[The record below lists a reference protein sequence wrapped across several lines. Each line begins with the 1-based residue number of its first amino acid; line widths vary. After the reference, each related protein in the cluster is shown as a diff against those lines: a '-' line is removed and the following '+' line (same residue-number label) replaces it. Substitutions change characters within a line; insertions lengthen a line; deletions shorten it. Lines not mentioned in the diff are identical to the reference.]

1 MPPIVFYIGIGGIL
15 FLLIAYA
22 VMELAR
28 PWPTHSKERAK
39 KKHDAKV
46 AKRHAERDEILEE
59 AVEADAMYQKLTSD
73 ETLEQ
78 TFESEDP
85 TIAEDE
91 IDETENTEDIV
102 KPNTEDESFE
112 VLDDSDISIED
123 APVDDELHEED
134 TLEVSKKDDE
144 E

>member
-39 KKHDAKV
+39 KKHDEKV
-46 AKRHAERDEILEE
+46 AKRHAERDEILKE
-59 AVEADAMYQKLTSD
+59 AVEADKMYQKLTSD
-73 ETLEQ
+73 ETFEQ
-78 TFESEDP
+78 AFESEDS
-85 TIAEDE
+85 TSTEEE
-91 IDETENTEDIV
+91 IDETEDTEAISR
-102 KPNTEDESFE
+102 PNTDSESFE
-112 VLDDSDISIED
+112 VLNDSDISIED
-123 APVDDELHEED
+123 TPVDEELHEED
-134 TLEVSKKDDE
+134 TLEVSKNDE

>member
-22 VMELAR
+22 IMELAR

-39 KKHDAKV
+39 KKHDEKV

-59 AVEADAMYQKLTSD
+59 AVEADQMYQKLTSD
-73 ETLEQ
+73 KNFEEA
-78 TFESEDP
+78 FESEDP

-91 IDETENTEDIV
+91 IDETEDTEDIIR
-102 KPNTEDESFE
+102 PNTEDESLE
-112 VLDDSDISIED
+112 VLNDSDISIED

-134 TLEVSKKDDE
+134 TLEVSKNNNE

>member
-1 MPPIVFYIGIGGIL
+1 MPPIIFYIGIGGIS

-39 KKHDAKV
+39 KKHDEKV

-59 AVEADAMYQKLTSD
+59 AIEADKMYQKLTSD
-73 ETLEQ
+73 ENFEQ
-78 TFESEDP
+78 AFESEDP
-85 TIAEDE
+85 TSTEEE
-91 IDETENTEDIV
+91 IDETENTETISR
-102 KPNTEDESFE
+102 PNTDSEPIE
-112 VLDDSDISIED
+112 VLNDSDISIED
-123 APVDDELHEED
+123 APVDEELHEED
-134 TLEVSKKDDE
+134 TLEVSKNDE